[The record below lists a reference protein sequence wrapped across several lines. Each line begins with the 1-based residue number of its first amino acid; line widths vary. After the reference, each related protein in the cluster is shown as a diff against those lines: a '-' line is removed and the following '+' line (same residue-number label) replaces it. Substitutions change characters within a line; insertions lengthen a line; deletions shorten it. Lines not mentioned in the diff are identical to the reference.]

1 MKKTIMAMR
10 LKRTKRQFPDDEIEQ
25 DYIETWINAS
35 YDPDAD
41 YEDDDEGFGMC
52 SAYPVK
58 GGMVSTELI
67 YEIRHNLE
75 LGYHLML

>member
-10 LKRTKRQFPDDEIEQ
+10 LQRTKRKFPDDDVEK
-25 DYIETWINAS
+25 DDIETWVNAS

-41 YEDDDEGFGMC
+41 YEDDDEGFGLC

-58 GGMVSTELI
+58 DGLVSTDLI
-67 YEIRHNLE
+67 YEIRHNLD
-75 LGYHLML
+75 LGFQLIL